1 MHNKSHNSIGKVCAL
16 AAATLILP
24 ALAYADHDRD
34 RDKDKGDGDSRRHDG
49 RGHIETVP
57 EGGPGI
63 AVLITTVG
71 AILYF
76 AARQPFRAKA

>member
-1 MHNKSHNSIGKVCAL
+1 MPTSP
-16 AAATLILP
+16 ATLILP

-34 RDKDKGDGDSRRHDG
+34 RDKDKGDGDDG

-76 AARQPFRAKA
+76 AARQPFRAEA